1 MDRRKKTHFFRR
13 ISEGGEICMQTHSEG
28 VAVPEEKKSFPKKRK
43 KISSGK
49 LAVAVFIAVMLIYPL
64 FRFAV
69 MWGYINIRSLYISFT
84 RYDLMTDSNIF
95 VGTLQYKMLFRR
107 LVHDEYTRQTL
118 ITSFIYF
125 PVTCGISLP
134 LSIIF
139 AYFLFKK
146 VPGAAVYRVI
156 FYLPSILPIAVLT
169 LSFKYSF
176 GPDGFVDP
184 ILNAIGIDNL
194 PVWWGNSTVTPIMV
208 YVYCIWAGLG
218 FNIVLFSGAMS
229 RVPQEILEYNRLEG
243 VGLSKELFQ
252 VMIPCV
258 WPTFVTTF
266 VLGMTSVLTVFLQP
280 YFLMDS
286 ASTAPFN
293 TCTISLF
300 IYNNYATSAQGPYLA
315 AYGLLCS
322 VVFVPLILGVRAFLN
337 RFFKDV
343 GH

>member
-1 MDRRKKTHFFRR
+1 
-13 ISEGGEICMQTHSEG
+13 MQTQTE
-28 VAVPEEKKSFPKKRK
+28 AAALTNREKGEKTSKLRK
-43 KISSGK
+43 KIPAGK
-49 LAVAVFIAVMLIYPL
+49 ISVAIFIVVMLIYPL
-64 FRFAV
+64 LRFGI
-69 MWGYINIRSLYISFT
+69 MWGYINIRALWTSFT

-95 VGTLQYKMLFRR
+95 VGTLQYEILFRR
-107 LVHDEYTRQTL
+107 LATDEYTRQTL
-118 ITSFIYF
+118 VTSILYF

-146 VPGAAVYRVI
+146 VPGATVYRVI

-169 LSFKYSF
+169 MSFKYSF
-176 GPDGFVDP
+176 GPSGFVDP
-184 ILNAIGIDNL
+184 ILNALGFNHL

-208 YVYCIWAGLG
+208 FVYCVWAGLG

-229 RVPQEILEYNRLEG
+229 RVPQEILEYNKLEG
-243 VGLSKELFQ
+243 VGLSRELFQ

-266 VLGMTSVLTVFLQP
+266 ILGMTSVLTVFLQP

-300 IYNNYATSAQGPYLA
+300 IFNNYATPAQGPYLA
-315 AYGLLCS
+315 AYGLFCS
-322 VVFVPLILGVRAFLN
+322 VVFVPLILAVRGFLS

-343 GH
+343 GY